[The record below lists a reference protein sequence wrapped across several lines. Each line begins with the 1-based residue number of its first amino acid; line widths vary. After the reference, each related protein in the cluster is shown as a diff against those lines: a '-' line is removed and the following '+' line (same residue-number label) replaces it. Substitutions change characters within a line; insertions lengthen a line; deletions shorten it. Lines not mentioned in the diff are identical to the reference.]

1 MTSIAETMEMI
12 ADGTEPLNDEAKEV
26 TDLSS
31 RYVSRSVLV
40 KGCDTSSFFFYSIH
54 VLLFFFDLHFNYS

>member
-31 RYVSRSVLV
+31 RYVSYFVL
-40 KGCDTSSFFFYSIH
+40 KS
-54 VLLFFFDLHFNYS
+54 LLF

>member
-12 ADGTEPLNDEAKEV
+12 ADGTEPMDDETKEV

-31 RYVSRSVLV
+31 RYVCYFFLGIDAYWVLSLIALF
-40 KGCDTSSFFFYSIH
+40 CCHSFFT
-54 VLLFFFDLHFNYS
+54 